1 MEFKGTQ
8 GEWDFDKN
16 CVFTKEIINGNVI
29 CESPSW
35 SEDSN
40 KNWSYNAQLI
50 SKAPEMLEFIISLLN
65 ESDDIVHDEI
75 KKEAKKLIEEETK
88 ID

>member
-1 MEFKGTQ
+1 MKFKGTQ
-8 GEWDFDKN
+8 GKWDFDKN
-16 CVFTKEIINGNVI
+16 YVFTKEIINGNVI

-50 SKAPEMLEFIISLLN
+50 SKAPEMLEMLQKIHTERINGGDFDTN
-65 ESDDIVHDEI
+65 EVCR
-75 KKEAKKLIEEETK
+75 LIEEATK